1 MASSIHCFVFR
12 YITTSA
18 VASHVAYAQR
28 ADKPHPIDDLKN
40 LDAIC
45 IGSFLLY
52 TRIERNMVMFEVSSR
67 SGSSTRVDLSEYYL

>member
-12 YITTSA
+12 YITASA

-45 IGSFLLY
+45 IGSFLVY
-52 TRIERNMVMFEVSSR
+52 TYREEHGGV
-67 SGSSTRVDLSEYYL
+67 